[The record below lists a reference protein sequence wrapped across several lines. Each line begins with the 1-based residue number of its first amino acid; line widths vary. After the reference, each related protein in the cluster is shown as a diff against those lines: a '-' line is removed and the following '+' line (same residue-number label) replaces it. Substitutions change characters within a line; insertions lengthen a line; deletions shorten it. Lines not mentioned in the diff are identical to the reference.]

1 MKMTRA
7 GLLVAVAFSVPV
19 AIELRV
25 LFSFFGVELPLVSV
39 VVFEA
44 LFLLLVAVL
53 YTLHAEPKSASKH

>member
-1 MKMTRA
+1 MKMSRA
-7 GLLVAVAFSVPV
+7 GLLVAVAFGIPV

-53 YTLHAEPKSASKH
+53 YSLNAEPKSASKH